1 MKHIIIIK
9 NIGFSLVEV
18 LISLTVI
25 SFGLL
30 GLLDAQ
36 LVAMA
41 DNHNIYL
48 QKCAINQ
55 INTLAEQLRADS
67 SASARNQTILSWQ
80 NNIKKMFPEGSTDV
94 IQDNS
99 IYRVTIKWSED
110 RQITTTTNRSM
121 SENIYI

>member
-1 MKHIIIIK
+1 MKQIMIK
-9 NIGFSLVEV
+9 NNGFSLIEV
-18 LISLTVI
+18 LISLTII

-41 DNHNIYL
+41 HNHDIYL

-55 INTLAEQLRADS
+55 INTLAEQLHADS
-67 SASARNQTILSWQ
+67 SASARNHTILSWQ
-80 NNIKKMFPEGSTDV
+80 NNIKKIFPEGSADV

-99 IYRVTIKWSED
+99 IYQVTIKWSED
-110 RQITTTTNRSM
+110 RRISTTNNRSM
-121 SENIYI
+121 SESIYT